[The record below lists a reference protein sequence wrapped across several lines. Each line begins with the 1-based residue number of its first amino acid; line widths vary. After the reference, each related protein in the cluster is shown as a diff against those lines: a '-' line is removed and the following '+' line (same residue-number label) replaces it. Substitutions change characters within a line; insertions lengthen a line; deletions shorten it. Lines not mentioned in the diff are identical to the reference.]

1 MAVGLELPGVLHP
14 VKGIELGVAQAGIR
28 KPNRRDL
35 VVFALSPSTRCA
47 AVFTRNAFRAAPV
60 IVAQRHLQQ
69 ASPRALVINTGN
81 ANAGTGDKGIAVA
94 EQTCLWVSQALACQP
109 HQVLPFSTGVIGEPL
124 PGDRLRAGLPEAI
137 RNLNAQGW
145 LEAAYGIMTTDTLP
159 KAYSKRVQIE
169 GRVIT
174 ITGICKGA
182 GMIRPD
188 MATMLAFIATDA
200 VLAQADL
207 DELLRRCV
215 ARSFNCITV
224 DGDTSTNDA
233 CCLLATGAAGDVIS
247 LDSNAGAQLETAI
260 CEVCIWLAQAIVRD
274 GEGATKF
281 LTIEVEEAV
290 TAMEARQVADV
301 IAHSPLVKTACY
313 ASDPNWGRIL
323 AAVGRAGLENLDV
336 SRVAIHLN
344 DVQVV
349 TSGQLD
355 PAYREEQG
363 AHVMA
368 QEEICIGVRLGRGQ
382 AAATVWTC
390 DFSHDYVTINAEYRT

>member
-14 VKGIELGVAQAGIR
+14 VRGVELGVARAGIR
-28 KPNRRDL
+28 KPDRRDL
-35 VVFALSPSTRCA
+35 VVLSLAEGTRCA

-60 IVAQRHLQQ
+60 IVAQSHLQQ

-81 ANAGTGDKGIAVA
+81 ANAGTGDAGITHA
-94 EQTCLWVSQALACQP
+94 EQTCRWVSESLGCQP
-109 HQVLPFSTGVIGEPL
+109 HEVLPFSTGVIGEPL
-124 PGDRLRAGLPEAI
+124 PVERLRAGLPEAI
-137 RNLNAQGW
+137 AHLAEDGW

-159 KAYSKRVQIE
+159 KAYSKQVQID
-169 GRVIT
+169 GRIVT

-188 MATMLAFIATDA
+188 MATMLAFIATDVA
-200 VLAQADL
+200 LAQADL

-233 CCLLATGAAGDVIS
+233 CCLLATGAAGGEIR
-247 LDSNAGAQLETAI
+247 LDSRAGTQLEAAVG
-260 CEVCIWLAQAIVRD
+260 EVCIWLAQAIVRD

-281 LTIEVEEAV
+281 LTIAVEEAG
-290 TAMEARQVADV
+290 TPAEARLVADA

-323 AAVGRAGLENLDV
+323 AAVGRAGVEDLDV
-336 SRVAIHLN
+336 SRVAIRL
-344 DVQVV
+344 DEVQVV
-349 TSGQLD
+349 TQGQLD
-355 PAYREEQG
+355 PGYREAQG
-363 AHVMA
+363 ARVMA
-368 QEEICIGVRLGRGQ
+368 QPEIRIGVQLGRGT
-382 AAATVWTC
+382 AVAMVWTC